1 MKKQKKEANVTK
13 KNLVK
18 LKRRQPNRSRI
29 GDFIIY
35 FFLILVALMM
45 VFPLVF
51 AINNALKPL
60 DELFMFPP
68 KVFAQNP
75 TLDNFSDL
83 FVTMGKSWV
92 TFPRY
97 VFNTVFI
104 TVVGTAGHL
113 ILASMAAFVLAKYDF
128 PGGKTFFK
136 LVTVA
141 LMFSGYITA
150 IPNYLIIN
158 ELGWIDT
165 YWAIIIPA
173 FASPMGLFLMKQF
186 MEGLPMSPIEAAKI
200 DGANEWKVFI
210 SIVMPN
216 VKPAWLTMIIFSVQG
231 LWNNQAATFI
241 YSEEKKTLVYALQ
254 QIQSGGIARTG
265 QAAAVTVVVMAVPIL
280 IFILSE
286 SQILEEMGKFRF
298 ERLRR
303 LVQVMKKT
311 MKRLS
316 ALLIGMM
323 IALSSAMAVYA
334 DEGYTYN
341 YDYWEDIQYSPDAYE
356 VSGVY
361 SAVDFGLETGLKTP
375 SGLFVYEDMIYICDT
390 GNNRI
395 LEIEETGSQTLELIR
410 VIDSFK
416 GGEGPET
423 FSSPQDVAVTD
434 DGYIFIADTNNSRI
448 LKLDMDLNYVMEFTK
463 PVDATFDQDLSFLP
477 YKLAIDTA
485 GRVYCVA
492 TNVNKGLIK
501 FEADGEFSGFIGA
514 TEVTYDWTD
523 YIWKR
528 FATQAQR
535 EQMESFVPTEYDN
548 IYMDYEGFIYACTTH
563 VTKSTLEDGTADPI
577 RRLNMMGSDILIR
590 TVNGILLVI
599 SIGGMAIFRSFFDHR
614 YHSV

>member
-75 TLDNFSDL
+75 TLDNFSDF

-186 MEGLPMSPIEAAKI
+186 MEGLPMSLIEAAKI

-286 SQILEEMGKFRF
+286 SQILE
-298 ERLRR
+298 
-303 LVQVMKKT
+303 T
-311 MKRLS
+311 M
-316 ALLIGMM
+316 A
-323 IALSSAMAVYA
+323 SS
-334 DEGYTYN
+334 
-341 YDYWEDIQYSPDAYE
+341 
-356 VSGVY
+356 
-361 SAVDFGLETGLKTP
+361 GLK
-375 SGLFVYEDMIYICDT
+375 D
-390 GNNRI
+390 
-395 LEIEETGSQTLELIR
+395 
-410 VIDSFK
+410 
-416 GGEGPET
+416 
-423 FSSPQDVAVTD
+423 
-434 DGYIFIADTNNSRI
+434 
-448 LKLDMDLNYVMEFTK
+448 
-463 PVDATFDQDLSFLP
+463 
-477 YKLAIDTA
+477 
-485 GRVYCVA
+485 
-492 TNVNKGLIK
+492 
-501 FEADGEFSGFIGA
+501 
-514 TEVTYDWTD
+514 
-523 YIWKR
+523 
-528 FATQAQR
+528 
-535 EQMESFVPTEYDN
+535 
-548 IYMDYEGFIYACTTH
+548 
-563 VTKSTLEDGTADPI
+563 
-577 RRLNMMGSDILIR
+577 
-590 TVNGILLVI
+590 
-599 SIGGMAIFRSFFDHR
+599 
-614 YHSV
+614 